1 MVLALYVLC
10 GVLGGSTA
18 SALAYRLVH
27 GMPLVADRSRC
38 PSCHGIIRARDN
50 VPLVSYLLLRG
61 RCRAC
66 RARIPWRYPLLEL
79 GLGGLGG
86 VVFLLHAGVLVS
98 LAVLVAMVA
107 AVVAAL
113 VDLETYRIPNRVT
126 YPTAGV
132 ILGLELGRAVASHE
146 LGDLT
151 VPVVIATTVV
161 CAFLALGVVSRGG
174 MGMGDAK
181 LAGVLALA
189 LAALRPVAVLWMLL
203 ASFAAGALVGIGL
216 VLAHRRAMR
225 SRLPFGPF
233 LAIGGGV
240 ALILVTLTH

>member
-1 MVLALYVLC
+1 
-10 GVLGGSTA
+10 
-18 SALAYRLVH
+18 
-27 GMPLVADRSRC
+27 
-38 PSCHGIIRARDN
+38 
-50 VPLVSYLLLRG
+50 
-61 RCRAC
+61 
-66 RARIPWRYPLLEL
+66 
-79 GLGGLGG
+79 
-86 VVFLLHAGVLVS
+86 
-98 LAVLVAMVA
+98 
-107 AVVAAL
+107 
-113 VDLETYRIPNRVT
+113 
-126 YPTAGV
+126 
-132 ILGLELGRAVASHE
+132 
-146 LGDLT
+146 
-151 VPVVIATTVV
+151 VPVAIATTVV